1 MHKEIQLTNNG
12 NIVTVISIK
21 DNTLT
26 ETLIAFKVEYSC
38 DFGTYKSA
46 EKIDTYVI
54 LDKSEIKE
62 FCVTQNYLVVILGN
76 SVKVI

>member
-21 DNTLT
+21 DNTLA

-38 DFGTYKSA
+38 DFG
-46 EKIDTYVI
+46 
-54 LDKSEIKE
+54 
-62 FCVTQNYLVVILGN
+62 
-76 SVKVI
+76 